1 MSNNGSRRLS
11 IRLQAQQF
19 IKNEQVIL
27 SALAV
32 VIGGASGFAAVGFR
46 HFIDFVQHFFYGF
59 QGEKITE
66 GFAHIPWW
74 QILLVPVVGG
84 GIVGIF
90 IRYFLP
96 EGKPQGV
103 PHVIEATALKG
114 GRMSLKTGLRAAVA
128 SAFSIGVGASVGREG
143 PVVHL
148 GASIGAWLSKRLHL
162 GYTLFRTLLGCGVAA
177 AIATSFNAPIAGVFF
192 ALEVVVGH
200 YAISAF
206 APIVI
211 ASVVGTIISR
221 IYYGDFPAF
230 ILPNAMSLSS
240 FWEFP
245 AFALLGIVSAFAAI
259 AFMWTVIFAEDTF
272 TKLKVPFWLKPMIGG
287 LALGAM
293 ALVFP
298 QVIGVGY
305 EATDAALSESYELW
319 LLLAL
324 IVMKTIAT
332 AISLGSGFSGG
343 VFSPSLFI
351 GAMVGGAYGI
361 VATSIFPEF
370 SSGTG
375 AYTVIGMG
383 AVAGAVLG
391 APISTI
397 LMIFELTNDY
407 ALTIAVMIATSL
419 STVITQ
425 QVHRKSFFMWQ
436 LERRGVEIRG
446 GREASLMRTLTIGH
460 MVHSDVATIAPDA
473 DLATVRM
480 KLRKTKLGQ
489 LFVVDKKGR
498 LEGCISFVELADGLD
513 LQDEKGETVTA
524 IEVARTKAAQLEEN
538 ANIEQALEA
547 HGASGE
553 VYIPVV
559 NNSEDGILKGV
570 IHEHDVALAYKK
582 AMEQARAE
590 ERGEI

>member
-1 MSNNGSRRLS
+1 MSNEGGRRIS

-46 HFIDFVQHFFYGF
+46 HFIDFVQYLFYGF

-66 GFAHIPWW
+66 GFAHTPWW

-96 EGKPQGV
+96 DGKPQGV

-114 GRMSLKTGLRAAVA
+114 GRMSLKTGLRSAVA

-245 AFALLGIVSAFAAI
+245 AFAILGIVSAFAAI
-259 AFMWTVIFAEDTF
+259 GFMWAVIFAEDTF
-272 TKLKVPFWLKPMIGG
+272 TKLRVPFWLKPMIGG
-287 LALGAM
+287 LALGVM
-293 ALVFP
+293 ALLFP

-324 IVMKTIAT
+324 IVMKTFAT

-361 VATSIFPEF
+361 VVTSIFPEF

-446 GREASLMRTLTIGH
+446 GREASLMRRMTISH

-489 LFVVDKKGR
+489 LFVVDEKGR

-513 LQDEKGETVTA
+513 LQEEKGERVTA

>member
-1 MSNNGSRRLS
+1 MSRDSGRRQSLK
-11 IRLQAQQF
+11 LQTQQF

-32 VIGGASGFAAVGFR
+32 ILGAASGFAAVGFR
-46 HFIDFVQHFFYGF
+46 HFIDFIQNLFYGF
-59 QGEKITE
+59 HGPNITE
-66 GFAHIPWW
+66 GFAHLPWW
-74 QILLVPVVGG
+74 QILMVPVVGG

-96 EGKPQGV
+96 DGRPQSV

-114 GRMSLKTGLRAAVA
+114 GRMSLKTGLRVALA
-128 SAFSIGVGASVGREG
+128 SAFSLGVGASVGREG

-162 GYTLFRTLLGCGVAA
+162 GYSLFRTLLGCGVAA

-259 AFMWTVIFAEDTF
+259 AFMWAVIFAEDSF
-272 TKLKVPFWLKPMIGG
+272 TKLKVPFWAKPMIGG
-287 LALGAM
+287 LALGTM
-293 ALVFP
+293 ALAFP
-298 QVIGVGY
+298 HVIGVGY
-305 EATDAALSESYELW
+305 EATDAALSELYPLW
-319 LLLAL
+319 LLLVL
-324 IVMKTIAT
+324 IVLKTIAT

-343 VFSPSLFI
+343 VFSPSLFL

-361 VATSIFPEF
+361 IVSSIFPEL

-375 AYTVIGMG
+375 AYALIGMG

-419 STVITQ
+419 SSVITQ
-425 QVHRKSFFMWQ
+425 QVHGKSFFMWQ
-436 LERRGVEIRG
+436 LERRGVQIRG
-446 GREASLMRTLTIGH
+446 GREASLMRTMTIKG
-460 MVHSDVATIAPDA
+460 MVHSDVATITPDA
-473 DLATVRM
+473 DLTTVRCEI
-480 KLRKTKLGQ
+480 RKTKLGL
-489 LFVVDKKGR
+489 LFVVDENRR
-498 LEGCISFVELADGLD
+498 LEGCISFMDLADGLD
-513 LQDEKGETVTA
+513 LQEEKGEDITA
-524 IEVARTKAAQLEEN
+524 LEIARTKAVQLEET
-538 ANIEQALEA
+538 ANIEQALQA

-559 NNSEDGILKGV
+559 NNTVEGILKGV

>member
-1 MSNNGSRRLS
+1 MSSEDGQRLS
-11 IRLQAQQF
+11 F
-19 IKNEQVIL
+19 IKQVRQFVRNEQVIL

-46 HFIDFVQHFFYGF
+46 HFIDLVQGLFYGF

-66 GFAHIPWW
+66 GFAHLPWW

-84 GIVGIF
+84 GLVGLF
-90 IRYFLP
+90 IHYFLP
-96 EGKPQGV
+96 DGKPQGV

-114 GRMSLKTGLRAAVA
+114 GRMSLKTGLRAAIA

-162 GYTLFRTLLGCGVAA
+162 GYSLFRTLLGCGVAA

-200 YAISAF
+200 YALSAF

-245 AFALLGIVSAFAAI
+245 AFALLGIISALAAI
-259 AFMWTVIFAEDTF
+259 AFMWAVIFTEDSF
-272 TKLKVPFWLKPMIGG
+272 QKLKVPYWVKPMIGG
-287 LALGAM
+287 LALGVM

-305 EATDAALSESYELW
+305 EATDAALSELYPLW

-324 IVMKTIAT
+324 IVVKTLAT

-351 GAMVGGAYGI
+351 GAMVGGAYGVI
-361 VATSIFPEF
+361 ASSIFPEL

-425 QVHRKSFFMWQ
+425 QVHGKSFFMWQ

-446 GREASLMRTLTIGH
+446 GREASLMRTMKIGD
-460 MVHSDVATIAPDA
+460 MVIRNVATIAPDA
-473 DLATVRM
+473 ALALVRCEI
-480 KLRKTKLGQ
+480 RKTKLGQ
-489 LFVVDKKGR
+489 LFVVDENRRFKGS
-498 LEGCISFVELADGLD
+498 ISYMELADGLD
-513 LQDEKGETVTA
+513 LQEERGEEITA
-524 IEVARTKAAQLEEN
+524 IEIARTKAVQLDED
-538 ANIEQALEA
+538 ANIEQALQA

-559 NNSEDGILKGV
+559 NNSEDCVLIGV